1 MAAKNS
7 RSKPKKQGNT
17 VEVVWKLAEPIAKEL
32 GLSIW
37 DVRFVKEGAYWYL
50 RIFIDRP
57 EGITLDECEAMS
69 RAINDPLDRLDPIDQ
84 EYCLEV
90 CSPGI
95 DRELIRPEHFAAFLG
110 AVVSVRLIR
119 PLEDGRRE
127 LIAILHQYEDS
138 ILSLETEDGEHF
150 EIPKKDTASVRICDE
165 YVDVDELDEDT
176 MEEFEEHE

>member
-17 VEVVWKLAEPIAKEL
+17 AEVVWKLAEPIAKEL

-95 DRELIRPEHFAAFLG
+95 DRELTRPEHFAAFLG
-110 AVVSVRLIR
+110 AVVSVRLLR

-127 LIAILHQYEDS
+127 LIAILA
-138 ILSLETEDGEHF
+138 LEPEDGEHF
-150 EIPKKDTASVRICDE
+150 DIPQKDTASVRVCDE
-165 YVDVDELDEDT
+165 YVDEDELDEDT

>member
-1 MAAKNS
+1 MEASGAN
-7 RSKPKKQGNT
+7 RQGAGS
-17 VEVVWKLAEPIAKEL
+17 VDL
-32 GLSIW
+32 GCAL
-37 DVRFVKEGAYWYL
+37 RKRGRYWYL

-95 DRELIRPEHFAAFLG
+95 HRELTRPEHFAAFLG
-110 AVVSVRLIR
+110 AVVSVRLIC

-127 LIAILHQYEDS
+127 LIAILHQYGRFDFCPWKPRMAN
-138 ILSLETEDGEHF
+138 ILKSRKK
-150 EIPKKDTASVRICDE
+150 IPHPSESA
-165 YVDVDELDEDT
+165 
-176 MEEFEEHE
+176 MNM